1 MKHLKIL
8 SAILCALIFSLG
20 MPPAYAAGSQSTSAA
35 ETEAAD
41 TEGAGSTES
50 EAAEETGRPESAVA
64 ETAGKPESTA
74 AESQPGESGASES
87 AQSDR
92 EAENENGGAAAP
104 ASSDPAIDTKSAIL
118 IDADSGTVL
127 YEKNSHEEL
136 PPASV
141 TKVMTM
147 LLTMEAIDSG
157 RISFDDEVTISDNS
171 SGMGGSQLY
180 MEPGE
185 THTVSELLTGI
196 SMVSANDACVAM
208 AEYISG
214 TEEIFVEKMNEKAQE
229 LGLENT
235 HFSNTNGLPA
245 ADHYSSA
252 YDIALMSQELLSYPE
267 ILSYLSAESGTIEV
281 GKEGHTS
288 VIEMI
293 NTNKL
298 LKTYN
303 GATGIKTGFT
313 QDAGYCLASSAE
325 RDDLRLIAVVLG
337 AETSQ
342 LRFSE
347 SSRLLDYGFANY
359 EAVKIADKNEIIGTA
374 GVEKGFLNAVDIK
387 TDEKIVLLVKKGEA
401 SAISYR
407 VKPAENL
414 KAPVNENDEAG
425 TLEVTKDDE
434 TIGEYKLTASTD
446 VRKADFKTLIIR
458 STEQILKG

>member
-1 MKHLKIL
+1 MVRHSRFFI
-8 SAILCALIFSLG
+8 SILCIFIVSLNVLFSWAAAQNADT
-20 MPPAYAAGSQSTSAA
+20 PAVQDTD
-35 ETEAAD
+35 TAAD
-41 TEGAGSTES
+41 TSDNPAENSSDSASSAGLFID
-50 EAAEETGRPESAVA
+50 AKSAV
-64 ETAGKPESTA
+64 
-74 AESQPGESGASES
+74 
-87 AQSDR
+87 
-92 EAENENGGAAAP
+92 
-104 ASSDPAIDTKSAIL
+104 L
-118 IDADSGTVL
+118 IDADSGAVL
-127 YEKNSHEEL
+127 YEMNSREEL

-141 TKVMTM
+141 TKIMTM
-147 LLTMEAIDSG
+147 LLIMEAVDSG
-157 RISFDDEVTISDNS
+157 RISLEDEVTISENA

-214 TEEIFVEKMNEKAQE
+214 TEEIFVEKMNEKAEE
-229 LGLENT
+229 LDLENT
-235 HFSNTNGLPA
+235 HFANTNGLPA
-245 ADHYSSA
+245 ADHYTSA
-252 YDIALMSQELLSYPE
+252 YDLAVMARQLLSYPD
-267 ILSYLSAESGTIEV
+267 ILSYLSAGSGSIEV

-298 LKTYN
+298 LQTYN

-325 RDDLRLIAVVLG
+325 RDDLRLIAVLLG

-347 SSRLLDYGFANY
+347 SARLLDYGFANY
-359 EAVKIADKNEIIGTA
+359 EAVKIADRNEIIGTA
-374 GVEKGFLNAVDIK
+374 GVEKGILNAVDIR
-387 TDEKIVLLVKKGEA
+387 TDEKIVLLVRKGEA

-407 VKPAENL
+407 IKPAENL
-414 KAPVNENDEAG
+414 RAPVEEGQQAG
-425 TLEVTKDDE
+425 TLEITKNDE
-434 TIGEYKLTASTD
+434 PFGEYALSASTD
-446 VRKADFKTLIIR
+446 VRKADLKTLIIR

>member
-1 MKHLKIL
+1 MRKYKIL
-8 SAILCALIFSLG
+8 SSFLLVILLYVWVTPCFATDSLMESDSVPAPPALELSAKGAIL
-20 MPPAYAAGSQSTSAA
+20 MD
-35 ETEAAD
+35 AD
-41 TEGAGSTES
+41 TGEVLYRQNDLDALYPASTTKIMTCYLALQYLDVNASITIPEGIN
-50 EAAEETGRPESAVA
+50 TGITDGA
-64 ETAGKPESTA
+64 STA
-74 AESQPGESGASES
+74 NLKVG
-87 AQSDR
+87 
-92 EAENENGGAAAP
+92 
-104 ASSDPAIDTKSAIL
+104 
-118 IDADSGTVL
+118 
-127 YEKNSHEEL
+127 EEL
-136 PPASV
+136 TV
-141 TKVMTM
+141 YQ
-147 LLTMEAIDSG
+147 LLQCLMI
-157 RISFDDEVTISDNS
+157 
-171 SGMGGSQLY
+171 
-180 MEPGE
+180 
-185 THTVSELLTGI
+185 
-196 SMVSANDACVAM
+196 VSANEAANAVA
-208 AEYISG
+208 ILVSG
-214 TEEIFVEKMNEKAQE
+214 SIPDFVDLMNQE
-229 LGLENT
+229 AAALGCTNT

>member
-1 MKHLKIL
+1 MFSACHIFFSYKIYSL
-8 SAILCALIFSLG
+8 SRNYFLSHYHRPESLSPCTSDPHGKGSFPESEETIVKYSRFFIGIFCLFIFSLNVLL
-20 MPPAYAAGSQSTSAA
+20 PRAAVLSENSGDSSSADFTVDA
-35 ETEAAD
+35 KAA
-41 TEGAGSTES
+41 
-50 EAAEETGRPESAVA
+50 V
-64 ETAGKPESTA
+64 
-74 AESQPGESGASES
+74 
-87 AQSDR
+87 
-92 EAENENGGAAAP
+92 
-104 ASSDPAIDTKSAIL
+104 L

-127 YEKNSHEEL
+127 YEMNSHEEL

-141 TKVMTM
+141 TKVMTI
-147 LLTMEAIDSG
+147 LLIMEAVDSG
-157 RISFDDEVTISDNS
+157 RISFEDEVTISENA

-214 TEEIFVEKMNEKAQE
+214 TEEIFVEKMNERAKE

-235 HFSNTNGLPA
+235 HFANTNGLPA
-245 ADHYSSA
+245 ADHYTSA
-252 YDIALMSQELLSYPE
+252 YDLAVTARQLLSHPD
-267 ILSYLSAESGTIEV
+267 ILSYLGAESGNIEV

-288 VIEMI
+288 VIDMV

-325 RDDLRLIAVVLG
+325 RDDLRLIAVLLG

-347 SSRLLDYGFANY
+347 SARLLDYGFANY
-359 EAVKIADKNEIIGTA
+359 EAVKIADRNEIIGTA
-374 GVEKGFLNAVDIK
+374 SVEKGILSAVDIQ
-387 TDEKIVLLVKKGEA
+387 TDEKIVLLVRKGEA

-407 VKPAENL
+407 IRPAEDL
-414 KAPVNENDEAG
+414 RAPVEEGQKAG
-425 TLEVTKDDE
+425 TLEITKNDE
-434 TIGEYKLTASTD
+434 PLGEYSLSASSD
-446 VRKADFKTLIIR
+446 VRKADLKTLIIR